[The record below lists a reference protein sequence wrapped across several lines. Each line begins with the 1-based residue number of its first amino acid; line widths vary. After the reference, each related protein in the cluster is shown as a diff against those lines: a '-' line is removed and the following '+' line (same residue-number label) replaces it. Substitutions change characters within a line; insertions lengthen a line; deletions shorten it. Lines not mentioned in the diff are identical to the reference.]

1 MTDFLEPSPLLF
13 ECDGS
18 VARLTLNRPES
29 GNAITLEMAKALV
42 AAADRCDTD
51 EGIRCVVLTG
61 SDEMFCVGG
70 DIGMFA
76 AAGEN
81 RSAMLRELADTF
93 HMAISTLAR
102 MRKPL
107 LVLVNGP
114 AAGAG
119 LSLALLGDI
128 VLATPAAHFTVAF
141 TAIGLSPDSGSTWL
155 LPRLVGLRN
164 AQEMILTNRRVGPDE
179 AQSMGL
185 ITRVIN
191 GDDFEAEGGAM
202 IQRLTNAATGAIG
215 AARALLLSSFSSDF
229 ESQMECEARSISVA
243 GAGDECREGVSAF
256 LEKRKPNFKGNA

>member
-13 ECDGS
+13 ERDGS
-18 VARLTLNRPES
+18 VARLTLNRPEA

-61 SDEMFCVGG
+61 SDKMFCVGG

-93 HMAISTLAR
+93 HIAISKLAR

-128 VLATPAAHFTVAF
+128 VLATRAAHFTVAF

-155 LPRLVGLRN
+155 LPRVVGLRN

-179 AQSMGL
+179 AQAMGL

-191 GDDFEAEGGAM
+191 DDFEAEGEVM
-202 IQRLTNAATGAIG
+202 IQRLANAATGAIG

-229 ESQMECEARSISVA
+229 ESQMECEARSISA
-243 GAGDECREGVSAF
+243 AGDGNECREGVSAF